1 MTNFYKFTQN
11 NSGGSFDVDDTLCHR
26 LIIEATSENA
36 ASSIAENLG
45 CYWNG
50 VDNDIDCSC
59 CGDRW
64 SNYPDTIDL
73 ESINKDGW
81 ECTIYCAD
89 DVDETAKWAAKYGKY
104 PIHTAPTFVSNKW
117 TEKYE
122 GKIKFDAIEQYAE
135 FLSTEYGAS
144 TPDTRIFYLDGTV
157 KEF

>member
-26 LIIEATSENA
+26 LIIEATSENSA
-36 ASSIAENLG
+36 ISIAENLG

-50 VDNDIDCSC
+50 IDNEQDCPC

-64 SNYPDTIDL
+64 SNYPDIVNL

-81 ECTIYCAD
+81 ECTLYCRD
-89 DVDETAKWAAKYGKY
+89 NVDEVSKWAELYGKY
-104 PIHTAPTFVSNKW
+104 PIHTTPTFTSNKW
-117 TEKYE
+117 TQKYE
-122 GKIKFDAIEQYAE
+122 GKIKFDSIEQYAE
-135 FLSTEYGAS
+135 FLSTKYGAT